1 MEFNEEKDGLDI
13 IQIYDAWLNRM
24 ALHIAHT
31 LWLAKRHETA

>member
-1 MEFNEEKDGLDI
+1 MEMYEEKDVQDI

-24 ALHIAHT
+24 ALHISHI